1 MRLLAIPILID
12 QKFGAGIVLKSQGHC
27 MDHFLHPPPFHF
39 RCNESTKIDRGTN
52 QLTFP
57 LTFPFSTIPIAIGQK
72 ASSRISRGPWTRGEC
87 LVITR
92 PAFAERVK
100 TMKQNREKR
109 YASWEPFPVST
120 IPIVIGTIVI
130 GTIAIGMTGSH
141 RLRSQSE

>member
-12 QKFGAGIVLKSQGHC
+12 QKFGAGIVLKSQGHR

-57 LTFPFSTIPIAIGQK
+57 LTFPFSTIPIVIGHDSYRDDSYRD
-72 ASSRISRGPWTRGEC
+72 AEIISY
-87 LVITR
+87 ITR

-130 GTIAIGMTGSH
+130 GTIVIGTID
-141 RLRSQSE
+141 R